1 MGYSALGEAIP
12 RSVWLTYFVAQE
24 DGKFDIKGESTGVED
39 IYAFYKNMKDSLI
52 NTKLKL
58 HKLEMKES
66 SVEDAVSSDTQSYEF
81 ELTNIDNNN
90 NASNSGEKPALKTNS
105 NFLLSPINELNQ
117 R

>member
-1 MGYSALGEAIP
+1 
-12 RSVWLTYFVAQE
+12 
-24 DGKFDIKGESTGVED
+24 
-39 IYAFYKNMKDSLI
+39 
-52 NTKLKL
+52 
-58 HKLEMKES
+58 MKES

-81 ELTNIDNNN
+81 ELTNMDNPEALQASQQDLLDNNN